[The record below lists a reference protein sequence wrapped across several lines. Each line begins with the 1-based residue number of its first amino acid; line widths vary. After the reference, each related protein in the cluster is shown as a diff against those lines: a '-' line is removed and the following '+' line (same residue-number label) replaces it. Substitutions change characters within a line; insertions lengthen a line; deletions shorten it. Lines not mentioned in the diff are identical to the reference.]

1 MHEPN
6 VPASFA
12 SIRWRHRL
20 PFRRTAERTRD
31 RVFARMFVFGASRNS
46 RNPFTSAGFR
56 PTLAS
61 FLPISAY
68 AAQQSALHRVDAY
81 SGGRFACEGRTSCSH
96 SGTRGT
102 PHARMS
108 RRSLVVSLCRP
119 PTGTRSSSRRGGA
132 GARCRT
138 RAERRHSAPGCR
150 AREPFSCAGSVN
162 PAPRQLR
169 RMWPC
174 RSGSDGQVLVAS
186 QYLRRLSLVS

>member
-1 MHEPN
+1 M
-6 VPASFA
+6 S
-12 SIRWRHRL
+12 
-20 PFRRTAERTRD
+20 RRRSLR
-31 RVFARMFVFGASRNS
+31 
-46 RNPFTSAGFR
+46 SAGGTGCLSGEQR
-56 PTLAS
+56 SEHATA
-61 FLPISAY
+61 FLPECSFSVRPGIRAIPLPARVSAPLLRRSCRFPLTR
-68 AAQQSALHRVDAY
+68 AQQSALHRVDAY

-96 SGTRGT
+96 SGTRAT